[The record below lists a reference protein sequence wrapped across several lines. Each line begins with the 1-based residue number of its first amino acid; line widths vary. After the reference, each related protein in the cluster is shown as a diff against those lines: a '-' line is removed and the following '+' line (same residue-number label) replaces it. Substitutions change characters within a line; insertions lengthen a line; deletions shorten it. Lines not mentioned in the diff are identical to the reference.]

1 MRPVF
6 RGPVPVKANGQPKT
20 VSKYAQWRADLLTRM
35 GKYCSYCNMRL
46 NDSPQVEHVA
56 PKSKGPSTRLLDWNN
71 MLLACGPC
79 NRAKSDT
86 DCPVTTH
93 LLPDYHNTHLAF
105 SWQVVAHPERPGELA
120 CIIVPKNTL
129 TPAALAKAQA
139 TIGLCQLDRI
149 TNDPTA
155 SDLRWQTR
163 LEALVAAQ
171 EVRLSWNQIALADP
185 GLLPSIV
192 LLVQHAALAYGF
204 FSIWFDVFHDVPV
217 VKAMLLNSFP
227 NTERSCFPAPQF
239 NPVQWVAGDL

>member
-6 RGPVPVKANGQPKT
+6 RGAVPTLANGQNKT
-20 VSKYAQWRADLLTRM
+20 VSNYADWRYDLITRI

-56 PKSKGPSTRLLDWNN
+56 PKSKGATSRLLDWDN

-86 DCPVTTH
+86 DCPATTH

-105 SWQVVAHPERPGELA
+105 DWRVVPHPKRPGELA
-120 CIIVPKNTL
+120 CIIVPKSL
-129 TPAALAKAQA
+129 SAAQLAKARA
-139 TIGLCQLDRI
+139 TILLCKLDAI
-149 TNDPTA
+149 TNSARA

-163 LEALVAAQ
+163 LEALVAAS
-171 EVRLSWNQIALADP
+171 EARDAWDKAPAMMHPTLSNLVKLAAI
-185 GLLPSIV
+185 G
-192 LLVQHAALAYGF
+192 YGF

-217 VKAMLLNSFP
+217 VKEALVQAFP
-227 NTERSCFPAPQF
+227 NTEGSCFPPTTF
-239 NPVQWVAGDL
+239 DPVVRVVGDL